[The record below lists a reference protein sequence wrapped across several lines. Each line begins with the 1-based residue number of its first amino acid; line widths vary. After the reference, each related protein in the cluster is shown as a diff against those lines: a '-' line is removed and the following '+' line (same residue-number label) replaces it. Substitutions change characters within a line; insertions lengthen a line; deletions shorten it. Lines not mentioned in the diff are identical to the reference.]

1 MLNPH
6 YNHTLKKTKNLR
18 KCSTFFVSLHKPQKA
33 VTSCTISRWIKHVLT
48 NAGVHGFGAHST
60 RSALTSAAL
69 EAGLSVKDIMRVSDW
84 SNAST
89 LNKFYRKGIEDR
101 SFRELVLQTNTK

>member
-1 MLNPH
+1 M
-6 YNHTLKKTKNLR
+6 
-18 KCSTFFVSLHKPQKA
+18 
-33 VTSCTISRWIKHVLT
+33 LT

-69 EAGLSVKDIMRVSDW
+69 EAALSVKDIMRVSDW

-89 LNKFYRKGIEDR
+89 LNTFYRRGIEDR